1 MPTYYN
7 TSNSALQY
15 NQDNDLVSYIVN
27 DTSVTGIKFLTESP
41 QTRILN
47 VNELSAL
54 YFLSN
59 DASFSG
65 YAQYTYYD
73 IDGNTPMQ
81 TNVDLSTLVKYH
93 NAIPVNWIG
102 ADPTAV
108 KMRVRLIRTT
118 SVAIT
123 EEKYFILDN
132 SQECSQKQVTWLNKI
147 GGYDSFMFAG
157 GQEYVINA
165 EKENT
170 IEYSFNTNFQSPL
183 RINSYR
189 SINSK
194 KSFTLANRCS
204 NKETADW
211 LKYELVNSSDVYV
224 VEDDAY
230 IPVDV
235 QTSSVEY
242 NSWSREFIVKFGFS
256 YSFPINIQTR

>member
-165 EKENT
+165 EKENP
-170 IEYSFNTNFQSPL
+170 IEYPFNSNFVSPL

-204 NKETADW
+204 TKETADW

-224 VEDDAY
+224 IEDDVY
-230 IPVDV
+230 IPVNV

>member
-15 NQDNDLVSYIVN
+15 NQDNDMISYIVN

-47 VNELSAL
+47 INELSAL

-59 DASFSG
+59 DASFTG
-65 YAQYTYYD
+65 FAQYTYYD
-73 IDGNTPMQ
+73 ANGGILAQP
-81 TNVDLSTLVKYH
+81 NVQLYPNLVKYH
-93 NAIPVNWIG
+93 NAIPVNWIL
-102 ADPTAV
+102 ADPLAV
-108 KMRVRLIRTT
+108 KIRVRLIRST

-123 EEKYFILDN
+123 EEKYFILDTQSCN
-132 SQECSQKQVTWLNKI
+132 QKQITWLNKL
-147 GGYDSFMFAG
+147 GGYDSFMFTG
-157 GQEYVINA
+157 GQEFVINA
-165 EKENT
+165 EKENP
-170 IEYSFNTNFQSPL
+170 IEYPFNTNFQSPL

-211 LKYELVNSSDVYV
+211 LKAELVNSSDVYV
-224 VEDDAY
+224 VEDGAY
-230 IPVDV
+230 IPVSV
-235 QTSSVEY
+235 QTSSIEF
-242 NSWSREFIVKFGFS
+242 NSWSKEFIVKFGFT

>member
-47 VNELSAL
+47 INELSAL

-73 IDGNTPMQ
+73 IDGNIPMQ

-93 NAIPVNWIG
+93 NSIPVNWIG
-102 ADPTAV
+102 ADPTAI
-108 KMRVRLIRTT
+108 KIRVRLIRTT

-123 EEKYFILDN
+123 EEKYFILN
-132 SQECSQKQVTWLNKI
+132 NESCNQKQVTWLNKL
-147 GGYDSFMFAG
+147 GGYDSFMFTG
-157 GQEYVINA
+157 GQEFVINA
-165 EKENT
+165 EKENP
-170 IEYSFNTNFQSPL
+170 IEYPFNTNFVSPL
-183 RINSYR
+183 RINAYR

-204 NKETADW
+204 TKETAEW

-224 VEDDAY
+224 VEDDVY

-242 NSWSREFIVKFGFS
+242 NSWSKEFIVKFGFT